1 MKNIFLITILSIS
14 SLFAGSD
21 RFIDFAKVT
30 YSEPIY
36 EYVNSRSHR
45 QECKEVR
52 YKVKNDNYYD
62 NYDDRYYSSN
72 YNDGLGVDT
81 LIGTAAGAIIGSQIG
96 KGNGR
101 VAAQIVGGLLG
112 AKVAHEVRN
121 NYKPEHNYNRNN
133 RAEYRYE
140 TRTECYDKPKRHKRK
155 MITAYKN
162 YFNYKGVEHYKVTN
176 RPLRKVK
183 ITHRIDF

>member
-1 MKNIFLITILSIS
+1 MKSIFLIAILSVT

-21 RFIDFAKVT
+21 RFNDFVKVK

-36 EYVNSRSHR
+36 EYVYHRSS
-45 QECKEVR
+45 QKECKEVR
-52 YKVKNDNYYD
+52 YKVRNNYKD

-72 YNDGLGVDT
+72 YNDQLGVDT

-121 NYKPEHNYNRNN
+121 NYKPDYQNN
-133 RAEYRYE
+133 RYDRDDYRYE
-140 TRTECYDKPKRHKRK
+140 TRTECYDKPKKHKRK
-155 MITAYKN
+155 VVTGYKN
-162 YFNYKGVEHYKVTN
+162 YFVYNGVEHFKIAS

-183 ITHRIDF
+183 ITHTIDF

>member
-1 MKNIFLITILSIS
+1 MKKILLISLFFIS

-21 RFIDFAKVT
+21 RFYDFARVS

-36 EYVNSRSHR
+36 EYAYNEPR
-45 QECKEVR
+45 QECREIR
-52 YKVKNDNYYD
+52 QKVMNND
-62 NYDDRYYSSN
+62 YDDRYYSNNSK
-72 YNDGLGVDT
+72 YNDQLGVDT

-121 NYKPEHNYNRNN
+121 NYKPDYDRYNNNN
-133 RAEYRYE
+133 RYDNARYE
-140 TRTECYDKPKRHKRK
+140 TRTECYDV
-155 MITAYKN
+155 AYKQREKVITG
-162 YFNYKGVEHYKVTN
+162 YKNFFVYNGVEHFKITK
-176 RPLRKVK
+176 RPQRKIK
-183 ITHRIDF
+183 ITHTINF